1 MKIDRLLSILIYLLN
16 RDLVSA
22 RELADHYAVSIRTIQ
37 RDMDAL
43 TFAGIPIHAVHGSQ
57 GGYGI
62 MKSYKLDRQLVNTD
76 DLFFILTALES
87 VSKTFQN
94 PQIGDTLEKIKSL
107 VHDYQ
112 AKEIDRRK
120 EELYIDMSAM
130 GLKGDNLAKYQLLE
144 KSISLTQTVIFD
156 YHSTRLEITRRQVE
170 PMTLIF
176 CWYSWYMFGFCLLRN
191 DFRLFRISRIQ
202 NLKTG
207 NKCFTRKQAS
217 FSRFLDQLNG
227 SGQAS
232 MQQIILKF
240 APAVGILI
248 KDYFR
253 DAEITRDEKGCWI
266 IKTRLPEDDWV
277 CGMVL
282 SYGDQVEVL
291 APNSLKLK
299 IIKTTQSI
307 LKKYDQD

>member
-22 RELADHYAVSIRTIQ
+22 RELADHYEVSIRTIQ

-43 TFAGIPIHAVHGSQ
+43 TFAGIPIHAVQGAQ

-76 DLFFILTALES
+76 DLFFILTALEG
-87 VSKTFQN
+87 VSNTFQN
-94 PQIGDTLEKIKSL
+94 PQMGETLEKIKSL

-120 EELYIDMSAM
+120 QELYIDMSAM
-130 GLKGDNLAKYQLLE
+130 GLKDGDLKKYQLLE
-144 KSISLTQTVIFD
+144 KSISLTRTVSFD
-156 YHSTRLEITRRQVE
+156 YHSTRLEQTKRQVE

-176 CWYSWYMFGFCLLRN
+176 CWYSWYLFGYCLLRN

-202 NLKTG
+202 NLEMDK
-207 NKCFTRKQAS
+207 KCFTRKQAS
-217 FSRFLDQLNG
+217 FTQFVDQVYG
-227 SGQAS
+227 SNKS
-232 MQQIILKF
+232 EMQKITLKF
-240 APAVGILI
+240 APSMGTLI

-253 DAEITRDEKGCWI
+253 DAEITNDDKGFWI
-266 IKTRLPEDDWV
+266 IKAQMPEDYWV
-277 CGMVL
+277 CGMIL

-291 APNSLKLK
+291 EPDSLKK
-299 IIKTTQSI
+299 QIVNISQSI
-307 LKKYDQD
+307 LNKYN